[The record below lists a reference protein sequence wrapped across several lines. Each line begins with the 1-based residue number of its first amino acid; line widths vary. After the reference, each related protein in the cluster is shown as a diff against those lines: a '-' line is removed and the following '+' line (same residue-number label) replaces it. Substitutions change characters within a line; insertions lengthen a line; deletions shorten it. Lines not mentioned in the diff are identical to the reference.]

1 MKNTTF
7 LLGLAF
13 FLCVNGSYSFSQNE
27 SERLV
32 QLIGV
37 VVSSDNLEPM
47 PYSSIYNKTTR
58 RGTVGDAYGYFAL
71 VCRPLD
77 TLIFNYIGYKSN
89 AYIVPDSVSTFSHSL
104 IHLMEPDTIT
114 GKTVTVYPWPSK
126 EDFARAFINM
136 DPYEDD
142 IRRAQRQLSGRSLA
156 QIAATLPTDAS
167 LTYSWQQQQQQNM
180 LYSHGQFPVSNLLNP
195 IAWAQFIK
203 AWKQGKLKR
212 Q

>member
-1 MKNTTF
+1 
-7 LLGLAF
+7 
-13 FLCVNGSYSFSQNE
+13 
-27 SERLV
+27 
-32 QLIGV
+32 
-37 VVSSDNLEPM
+37 
-47 PYSSIYNKTTR
+47 
-58 RGTVGDAYGYFAL
+58 
-71 VCRPLD
+71 
-77 TLIFNYIGYKSN
+77 
-89 AYIVPDSVSTFSHSL
+89 
-104 IHLMEPDTIT
+104 MEPDTIT